1 VQNIGDEMKPNR
13 ELGTGRWDKRL
24 ITNMVTLSKADNY
37 DDAKHEWIATGEVWW
52 VGLGDPPSWTNSH
65 LHSCLCGH
73 DIVYHFE
80 IHNTETDVRECVGSD
95 HINSYLIFRAIKEEN
110 PNLTDDM
117 ITDEM
122 IEEWITV
129 RVAALKTKAW
139 WRLHGAEFIKMFD
152 AVKDYDLRVNIRK
165 KGRYY
170 DSTYKMYR
178 DKTFIRKSS
187 SGKFGQPAYKMAS
200 IVWRWNHP
208 ENAKAQINTT
218 GFPNQKLYNDL
229 LMFYFN
235 VEEAKGAIEKEDK
248 MLNSRMETLEKSA
261 EILLKRRDK
270 EFKRKQKIV
279 SNLEEITHSESFSEG
294 CKYYGI
300 KPFVSEQ
307 GKDNWE
313 EKFLKDIKYR
323 ITKGTIL
330 TENQVTKLW
339 QILDSEGKVEE
350 ATINQKNYLIRLNYD
365 GDVDALT
372 KDEASKHIQ
381 RLKGRMGR

>member
-1 VQNIGDEMKPNR
+1 MDSDEMKPNR
-13 ELGTGRWDKRL
+13 ELGSGRWDKKL
-24 ITNMVTLSKADNY
+24 IENMVALSKADDY
-37 DDAKHEWIATGEVWW
+37 DEAKHEWIATGEVWW
-52 VGLGDPPSWTNSH
+52 NALGDAPNWANKH

-80 IHNTETDVRECVGSD
+80 IHNTETDIRECVGSD

-110 PNLTDDM
+110 PSLSDDM

-129 RVAALKTKAW
+129 RVKALKAKAW
-139 WRLHGAEFIKMFD
+139 WRMHGDEFTKMFD
-152 AVKDYDLRVNIRK
+152 TVKDLDLRVNVRK

-170 DSTYKMYR
+170 DSQYKMYR
-178 DKTFIRKSS
+178 DKTFIRKKND
-187 SGKFGQPAYKMAS
+187 GKFGEPGYQMAS

-208 ENAKAQINTT
+208 ENTKAQINIH

-235 VEEAKGAIEKEDK
+235 VNEATASLEKEDK
-248 MLNSRMETLEKSA
+248 MLRRRLETLEENAK
-261 EILLKRRDK
+261 ILQNRREQ

-279 SNLEEITHSESFSEG
+279 STLEDLTHNEKFVEG
-294 CKYYGI
+294 CDYYGI
-300 KPFVSEQ
+300 KPFVPEQ

-313 EKFLKDIKYR
+313 ENFLKDIKMK
-323 ITKGTIL
+323 ITRGSVL
-330 TENQVTKLW
+330 TENQVSKLW
-339 QILDSEGKVEE
+339 NILDGDGKIEN
-350 ATINQKNYLIRLNYD
+350 ATDNQKNYLIRLGYD

-372 KDEASKHIQ
+372 KEEASNHIQ
-381 RLKGRMGR
+381 RLKGKFN